1 MDGLTLAEL
10 TKALRKDLEKNFLK
24 LASQYGVSADHRHFV
39 IGHPVSALSEFANE
53 QNVDVIVMGKVQSGG
68 VDKLLGSTTEHILYQ
83 VPCCV
88 MAV

>member
-1 MDGLTLAEL
+1 M
-10 TKALRKDLEKNFLK
+10 
-24 LASQYGVSADHRHFV
+24 
-39 IGHPVSALSEFANE
+39 GHPVSALSEFANE